1 MSEPSSPLAL
11 LIPLRFEFANEFGRW
26 PMPNEV
32 GPDGGA
38 RLRSAAIRYR
48 KPAGRAAFPPR
59 SDAQSRQERGRPAAG
74 HPSRTCSNRVAP
86 SINRRPESP
95 IATQARTHRFVRY
108 ILIAIAEKTGRPEYR
123 SIRTAQFFRKRLFCQ
138 TNLLQALP
146 AGASR
151 VASIRRHVTHR
162 IEGGSQSEGP
172 GSGPSWRHALITANG
187 KRPQKYAV
195 PGVIEVSST
204 GTSARSHDV
213 I

>member
-1 MSEPSSPLAL
+1 
-11 LIPLRFEFANEFGRW
+11 
-26 PMPNEV
+26 MPNEV

-38 RLRSAAIRYR
+38 RLRSAAIRYQN
-48 KPAGRAAFPPR
+48 PAGPAAFPPR
-59 SDAQSRQERGRPAAG
+59 SDAQSRQERGRPAAE
-74 HPSRTCSNRVAP
+74 PSVEDLRQPGRPAYQSSAEIANRYPARNHRSVRHTSCSG
-86 SINRRPESP
+86 
-95 IATQARTHRFVRY
+95 
-108 ILIAIAEKTGRPEYR
+108 AEKTGRPEYR

>member
-38 RLRSAAIRYR
+38 RLRSAAIRYQ
-48 KPAGRAAFPPR
+48 KPAGPAAFPPR
-59 SDAQSRQERGRPAAG
+59 SDAQSRQERGRPAAD

-86 SINRRPESP
+86 RTNRRPESP
-95 IATQARTHRFVRY
+95 IATQARNHWSVRHV
-108 ILIAIAEKTGRPEYR
+108 LIAIAEKTGRPEHR
-123 SIRTAQFFRKRLFCQ
+123 STRTAQFFRKRLFCQ

-151 VASIRRHVTHR
+151 VASISPRH
-162 IEGGSQSEGP
+162 S
-172 GSGPSWRHALITANG
+172 SG
-187 KRPQKYAV
+187 
-195 PGVIEVSST
+195 
-204 GTSARSHDV
+204 
-213 I
+213 